1 MDNDDDH
8 YSKHQQ
14 VRRSMKVLSMDNY
27 KYIMR
32 KKQHQEENL
41 KITWPQ
47 TVMMA
52 KTKCQQSLVESST
65 RIMMIILLAVD
76 RNSSKLDELSRLI
89 QSQLAGALL

>member
-1 MDNDDDH
+1 
-8 YSKHQQ
+8 
-14 VRRSMKVLSMDNY
+14 MDNY

-32 KKQHQEENL
+32 KEQHQEENL

-47 TVMMA
+47 TVVMA

-65 RIMMIILLAVD
+65 QIMMIILLAVD

>member
-1 MDNDDDH
+1 
-8 YSKHQQ
+8 
-14 VRRSMKVLSMDNY
+14 MDNY
-27 KYIMR
+27 RYIMR
-32 KKQHQEENL
+32 KKQHQGENM
-41 KITWPQ
+41 KITW
-47 TVMMA
+47 TVVMA

>member
-1 MDNDDDH
+1 
-8 YSKHQQ
+8 
-14 VRRSMKVLSMDNY
+14 MDNY

-32 KKQHQEENL
+32 KKQHQEEKL

-47 TVMMA
+47 TVVMA

>member
-1 MDNDDDH
+1 
-8 YSKHQQ
+8 
-14 VRRSMKVLSMDNY
+14 MDNY

-32 KKQHQEENL
+32 KKQHQEEKL

-47 TVMMA
+47 TVVMA

-65 RIMMIILLAVD
+65 QIMMINLLAVD